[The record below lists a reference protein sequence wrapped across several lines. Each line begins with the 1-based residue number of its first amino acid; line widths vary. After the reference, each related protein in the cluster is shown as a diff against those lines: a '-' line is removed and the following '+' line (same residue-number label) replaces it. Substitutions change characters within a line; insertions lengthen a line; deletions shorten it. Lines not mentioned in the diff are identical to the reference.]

1 MAKQDLV
8 TVEYTF
14 PAVTIGSPQ
23 NIKGYSVIGEWL
35 PHVPRHDPCDL
46 YCEVCAATK
55 AAKHIPTFRPTKLES
70 NCMSRG
76 LFLFDR
82 VNYSNYSL
90 LPEVKPEGWRLDIG
104 QFFGKPRRAEVGEGC
119 TIGDRQRISFEGAY
133 TGFLGKYRSGEK
145 FELVVKVSGP
155 QVEAVA
161 T

>member
-23 NIKGYSVIGEWL
+23 NIKAYCVIGEWL

-76 LFLFDR
+76 LFLFDS
-82 VNYSNYSL
+82 VNYGDCWL
-90 LPEVKPEGWRLDIG
+90 LHEERPEGWRLDIG
-104 QFFGKPRRAEVGEGC
+104 QFFGRPRKAEAGGLC
-119 TIGDRQRISFEGAY
+119 TLGDRQRISFQGAY
-133 TGFLGKYRSGEK
+133 TGFLGKYRAGEK

-155 QVEAVA
+155 AIEAV
-161 T
+161 TP